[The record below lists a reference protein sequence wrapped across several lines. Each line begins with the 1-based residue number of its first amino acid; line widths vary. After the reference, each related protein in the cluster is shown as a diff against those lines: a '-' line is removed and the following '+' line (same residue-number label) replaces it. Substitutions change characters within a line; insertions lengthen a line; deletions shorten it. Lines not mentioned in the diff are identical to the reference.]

1 MATTFK
7 GKVTFVQHEKQF
19 VTIEYQPT
27 GGGKSKT
34 INGQV
39 DKLTQQ
45 KLLTEKL
52 IKKIHQFCVGDTVQ
66 FITKLSDRGDKMI
79 AANIEYLHNE
89 ALDVM
94 LNRAKT
100 NNEFAGYIKE
110 VDGKFFVKEI
120 NSYRFFVLEMSAWAM
135 PFTAKQLTE
144 SVFFGLNN
152 LNRKEKATAQLLQT
166 KYIPE
171 YSQALKLY
179 NSKTIIQAKV
189 CKITD
194 FGMYVQV
201 VGNAI
206 IAKLPDDG
214 KVRLNDIIPIKI
226 IFLTPLKIVVE
237 RV

>member
-7 GKVTFVQHEKQF
+7 GIVTFVQHEKQF

-27 GGGKSKT
+27 GTGKAKT

-39 DKLTQQ
+39 DKVTQQ
-45 KLLTEKL
+45 KLITDKV
-52 IKKIHQFCVGDTVQ
+52 IKKAHQYCIGDTVQ

-79 AANIEYLHNE
+79 AANIQYLHNE
-89 ALDVM
+89 ALDMM

-120 NSYRFFVLEMSAWAM
+120 NSYRFFVLEMSPWQL
-135 PFTAKQLTE
+135 PFTTKQLTE

-152 LNRKEKATAQLLQT
+152 LTRKEKATAQLTQVR
-166 KYIPE
+166 YIPE

-179 NSKTIIQAKV
+179 SSKTVIQAKV

-201 VGNAI
+201 VNDAI

-214 KVRLNDIIPIKI
+214 KARLNDIIPIRI
-226 IFLTPLKIVVE
+226 SFINPLKVVVE